1 MTNTKAAQSYA
12 GGRGTSGSDQAER
25 ISRYTATPE
34 NNNSGMRGNPL
45 PTKSGLCESGETS
58 SRPRFGLEGERDE
71 GHLALLLMLGT
82 VAPLL
87 AEEVRVRGHY
97 RSDGTYVQP
106 HMRST
111 PGY

>member
-1 MTNTKAAQSYA
+1 MQA
-12 GGRGTSGSDQAER
+12 GGELVGAIRPNASAVTRQLR
-25 ISRYTATPE
+25 RTI
-34 NNNSGMRGNPL
+34 NSGMRGNPL

-111 PGY
+111 PDY